1 MAQSYYIVIENPF
14 FVIFNDKVS
23 VIKEEKRTKTFRIPV
38 LCLVYPE
45 KKDTICI
52 QKLTVVISEYRL
64 IILFLFYSF
73 MFF

>member
-1 MAQSYYIVIENPF
+1 MS
-14 FVIFNDKVS
+14 
-23 VIKEEKRTKTFRIPV
+23 
-38 LCLVYPE
+38 CLSR

-52 QKLTVVISEYRL
+52 QKLTLVISEYRL